1 MSRFKIAMFH
11 ARSYNA
17 SMKNR
22 SLILLVALAIVSIA
36 AGPPNFAGEYAD
48 RNFLSGQ
55 ATFQMSLEQSGN
67 VVTVWFSAGYNDGH
81 GLLPVA
87 DGNGKITSNGTVEFT
102 FKDSAGNAGTG
113 TITRAGD
120 DIIVSLKTTRVADSR
135 CVELYR
141 QNMRLKKVGKK

>member
-1 MSRFKIAMFH
+1 MIAS
-11 ARSYNA
+11 A
-17 SMKNR
+17 
-22 SLILLVALAIVSIA
+22 IA
-36 AGPPNFAGEYAD
+36 AQPTNFAGEYVD
-48 RNFLSGQ
+48 RNFLNGQ

-67 VVTVWFSAGYNDGH
+67 ALSVWFSAGYNDGH
-81 GLLPVA
+81 GIQPVA
-87 DGNGKITSNGTVEFT
+87 DGNGKITSKGTVELTFT
-102 FKDSAGNAGTG
+102 DSARNAGTG

>member
-1 MSRFKIAMFH
+1 MFR

-17 SMKNR
+17 SMRNR
-22 SLILLVALAIVSIA
+22 SLILLVGLAIVSIA

-48 RNFLSGQ
+48 RNFLNGQ

-67 VVTVWFSAGYNDGH
+67 TFSVWFSAGYNDSH
-81 GLLPVA
+81 GLQPVA
-87 DGNGKITSNGTVEFT
+87 DGNGKITSKGTVEFA
-102 FKDSAGNAGTG
+102 FKDSARNAGTG

-120 DIIVSLKTTRVADSR
+120 DIIVSLKTTHVADSR
-135 CVELYR
+135 CLELYR

>member
-1 MSRFKIAMFH
+1 
-11 ARSYNA
+11 
-17 SMKNR
+17 MKNR
-22 SLILLVALAIVSIA
+22 SLILLVTLAIVSIA
-36 AGPPNFAGEYAD
+36 AGLPNFAGEYAD
-48 RNFLSGQ
+48 RNFLNGQ

-67 VVTVWFSAGYNDGH
+67 TVSIWFSAGYNDGH
-81 GLLPVA
+81 SIQPVA
-87 DGNGKITSNGTVEFT
+87 DGSGKITGKGTVELTFT
-102 FKDSAGNAGTG
+102 DSARNAGTG

>member
-1 MSRFKIAMFH
+1 
-11 ARSYNA
+11 
-17 SMKNR
+17 MKNR

-48 RNFLSGQ
+48 RNFLNGQ

-67 VVTVWFSAGYNDGH
+67 TVSIWFSAGYNDGH
-81 GLLPVA
+81 SIQPVA
-87 DGNGKITSNGTVEFT
+87 DGSGKITGKGTVEFT
-102 FKDSAGNAGTG
+102 FKDSSNNAGTG
-113 TITRAGD
+113 TIARAGD

>member
-1 MSRFKIAMFH
+1 
-11 ARSYNA
+11 
-17 SMKNR
+17 MKNR

-36 AGPPNFAGEYAD
+36 AGPLNFAGEYAD
-48 RNFLSGQ
+48 RNFLNGQ

-67 VVTVWFSAGYNDGH
+67 TVSIWFSAGYNDGH
-81 GLLPVA
+81 SIQPVA
-87 DGNGKITSNGTVEFT
+87 DGSGKITGKGTVEFT
-102 FKDSAGNAGTG
+102 FKDSSNNAGTG

>member
-1 MSRFKIAMFH
+1 
-11 ARSYNA
+11 
-17 SMKNR
+17 MKNR

-36 AGPPNFAGEYAD
+36 AGPPDFAGEYAD

-55 ATFQMSLEQSGN
+55 ATFQMSLEQSGS

-87 DGNGKITSNGTVEFT
+87 DGNGKITSKGTAEFT
-102 FKDSAGNAGTG
+102 FKDNARNAGTG

>member
-1 MSRFKIAMFH
+1 MFR

-48 RNFLSGQ
+48 RNFLNGE
-55 ATFQMSLEQSGN
+55 ATFQMSLEQSGSS
-67 VVTVWFSAGYNDGH
+67 VSVWFSAGYNDGH
-81 GLLPVA
+81 SIQPVA
-87 DGNGKITSNGTVEFT
+87 DGTGRTNSKGIVEFK
-102 FKDSAGNAGTG
+102 FKDSSNNAGTG
-113 TITRAGD
+113 TIARAGD

-141 QNMRLKKVGKK
+141 QNIRLKKVGKK